1 MNNIFND
8 FVVYIFRLVKP
19 IRKATDSEIFQFFSD
34 YFIHSSIVQEN
45 YLKVLFLLYFSW
57 LYQFYNLACSTSF
70 YILARCTSFDDL
82 PLEIA
87 EMILK
92 TMLASCKYDWRNHVV
107 TIFEPLRMFP
117 SSGR

>member
-1 MNNIFND
+1 MI
-8 FVVYIFRLVKP
+8 LV
-19 IRKATDSEIFQFFSD
+19 RS
-34 YFIHSSIVQEN
+34 
-45 YLKVLFLLYFSW
+45 
-57 LYQFYNLACSTSF
+57 
-70 YILARCTSFDDL
+70 TSFDDL